1 MDEDRLAQLIATQ
14 LAAQS
19 QRITETIEA
28 SERRQV
34 ERLDQVQDYAR
45 SLEQKI
51 NVLSSGGAGAGITQ
65 ESYKEP
71 RRITRRTTSLKKP
84 TQTRESIVQDE
95 IGEELHGI
103 YEIDIQ
109 EMTKEH

>member
-19 QRITETIEA
+19 QRTTETLEA
-28 SERRQV
+28 SEQRQA

-51 NVLSSGGAGAGITQ
+51 NILSSGGAGAGITQ

-71 RRITRRTTSLKKP
+71 RKENNKENGKL
-84 TQTRESIVQDE
+84 
-95 IGEELHGI
+95 EEAYTDKGK
-103 YEIDIQ
+103 YRAR
-109 EMTKEH
+109 